1 MSGLGS
7 GGRGVG
13 TGFVAA
19 VVEAWQELRIH
30 KLRVLLSLVGVCIA
44 VATLT
49 ATVAFADIG
58 KQAYRESNEREGRP
72 ALLAS
77 YISRGMDGM
86 PAGGPEVRS
95 AFERVADEFEI
106 SFRSVN
112 TYASFQARSGSAAS
126 RVEARVVD
134 PDFAAMH
141 RVVTTG
147 GRWFTEADTQNR
159 SPAVVVEPRL
169 LERLG
174 LDESALPVTIDLD
187 AQTSDSSA
195 SATVIGMT
203 SASIGYDEA
212 PGLFMLYDGYTAH
225 FGDPSVQGDVTWE
238 MWVPV
243 EGADQLA
250 AEVGAALRTELPGYQ
265 ADTSRNDYLS
275 WGGDGDLTIVT
286 RVVAGISALILLLGG
301 LSLLNVAVIT
311 IQQRVREIGIRRSF
325 GATTGRVFFSVVMES
340 IVATMVA
347 GAVGVMLAILV
358 VNGPWTEKYV
368 LSGIDDAPPFP
379 LSAAVVGLGAALF
392 VGAVAGVL
400 PAVIASRVKIIDA
413 IRF

>member
-1 MSGLGS
+1 M
-7 GGRGVG
+7 GRMG

-58 KQAYRESNEREGRP
+58 KQAYREGNEREGRP
-72 ALLAS
+72 ALLATYVS
-77 YISRGMDGM
+77 QGYDGM
-86 PAGGPEVRS
+86 PAAGPEVRS
-95 AFERVADEFEI
+95 AFQQVAEDFDVTYTSVSSTT
-106 SFRSVN
+106 SFR
-112 TYASFQARSGSAAS
+112 ASAGGAATA
-126 RVEARVVD
+126 VQARVVD

-141 RVVTTG
+141 RVVTTS
-147 GRWFTEADTQNR
+147 GRWLTDADAQNR

-169 LERLG
+169 LEKLG
-174 LDESALPVTIDLD
+174 MDAGGLPTQVDLADEASGRTVT
-187 AQTSDSSA
+187 
-195 SATVIGMT
+195 ATVVGLT
-203 SASIGYDEA
+203 SSRVGYDEA
-212 PGLFMLYDGYTAH
+212 PGLFMLYDAYTAQ
-225 FGDPSVQGDVTWE
+225 FGDGLGQYGDLLWE

-243 EGADQLA
+243 EGAEQLA
-250 AEVGAALRTELPGYQ
+250 AEVGSAMRTELPGFQ
-265 ADTSRNDYLS
+265 ADTSRNDYLA
-275 WGGDGDLTIVT
+275 WGGDDDLEIVT

-311 IQQRVREIGIRRSF
+311 IQQRVREIGVRRSF

-347 GAVGVMLAILV
+347 GVVGVMLAVLV
-358 VNGPWTEKYV
+358 VNGPWTEQYV

-379 LSAAVVGLGAALF
+379 VSAAFVGLGAALL

>member
-1 MSGLGS
+1 M
-7 GGRGVG
+7 GRVG

-58 KQAYRESNEREGRP
+58 KQAYREGNEREGRP
-72 ALLAS
+72 ALLATYVS
-77 YISRGMDGM
+77 QGFDGM
-86 PAGGPEVRS
+86 PASGPEVRS
-95 AFERVADEFEI
+95 AFQSVAEEFEVTYTSVSSST
-106 SFRSVN
+106 SF
-112 TYASFQARSGSAAS
+112 TASAGGAAT

-141 RVVTTG
+141 RVVTTS
-147 GRWFTEADTQNR
+147 GRWLTDADAENR

-169 LERLG
+169 LENLG
-174 LDESALPVTIDLD
+174 LESAGLPTQVDLTTEDTGKKVT
-187 AQTSDSSA
+187 
-195 SATVIGMT
+195 ATVVGVT
-203 SASIGYDEA
+203 SSRAGYGEA
-212 PGLFMLYDGYTAH
+212 PGLFMLYDAYTAQL
-225 FGDPSVQGDVTWE
+225 GGGLGQNGDVTWE

-243 EGADQLA
+243 EGAEQLA
-250 AEVGAALRTELPGYQ
+250 AEVGSAMRTELPGYS
-265 ADTSRNDYLS
+265 ADTSRNDYLA
-275 WGGDGDLTIVT
+275 WGGGDDLEIVT

-311 IQQRVREIGIRRSF
+311 IQQRVREIGVRRSF

-347 GAVGVMLAILV
+347 GVVGVMLAVLV
-358 VNGPWTEKYV
+358 VNGPWTEEYV

-379 LSAAVVGLGAALF
+379 VSAAFVGLGAALF